1 MQLSTRVS
9 GTTESITLRVNQ
21 QANKLAMSGKLVYNM
36 TSGQLPFRP
45 LPDFIN
51 ELKTQLNFLKSYQYC
66 PVRGFSELNK
76 KIIEHTQNTR
86 EIEFSSEKVKFE
98 CIISNGSKHAI
109 YNILGAL
116 IDPGDEVIVMTPY
129 WVSYPEMIKFWGGVA
144 VAVESLAYDDFV
156 PQIEDV
162 RKAITGKTKA
172 LILNSPNNPAGIHY
186 SAEWMKDFASLI
198 KEFPNITVISDE
210 LYSELYYFD
219 PKPEYFYQA
228 EPSLLDQT
236 VIVNGISKSFACTG
250 LRIGWCIG
258 DSKLIEAMS
267 KIQSQT
273 TSGANSLVQR
283 ALMEF
288 DFTKLKNFFD
298 PVKVQLRDCA
308 QIVREEFRSQGLA
321 HCWYQT
327 TSGFYFMLDFSRTP
341 VFEKVYKQSQSQS
354 QKESEDCSELIC
366 RDLLEQTGI
375 ALVPGAGFGLANSAR
390 LSMTME
396 VAPFKE
402 GIQKLVRFLSCQK

>member
-1 MQLSTRVS
+1 MQLSSRVKD
-9 GTTESITLRVNQ
+9 TTESVTLKVNQ
-21 QANKLAMSGKLVYNM
+21 QVNKMASSGKLVYNM

-45 LPDFIN
+45 LPDFIS

-66 PVRGFSELNK
+66 PVRGFSALNHK
-76 KIIEHTQNTR
+76 VIVHTESTR
-86 EIEFSSEKVKFE
+86 QIEFKSENVNFE
-98 CIISNGSKHAI
+98 CIISNGSKHTI

-116 IDPGDEVIVMTPY
+116 IDPGDEVIIMTPY
-129 WVSYPEMIKFWGGVA
+129 WVSYPEMIKFWGGVP
-144 VAVESLAYDDFV
+144 VAVDSLVFDDFI
-156 PQIEDV
+156 PQIEDI
-162 RKAITGKTKA
+162 RKAITNKTKA
-172 LILNSPNNPAGIHY
+172 IILNSPNNPAGIHY
-186 SAEWMKDFASLI
+186 SADWMKQFALLLKEYPNLI
-198 KEFPNITVISDE
+198 VISDE

-219 PKPEYFYQA
+219 PKPEYFYQFDQ
-228 EPSLLDQT
+228 SLLDQT

-258 DSKLIEAMS
+258 NAQLIEAIS

-283 ALMEF
+283 ALIEF
-288 DFTKLKNFFD
+288 DFSKLKNFFD
-298 PVKVQLRDCA
+298 PVKVQLRECA
-308 QIVREEFRSQGLA
+308 QIVREEFRAQGMA

-341 VFEKVYKQSQSQS
+341 IFEKKYMNSQ
-354 QKESEDCSELIC
+354 ESVSDYSDLIC
-366 RDLLEQTGI
+366 RDLLDQTGI
-375 ALVPGAGFGLANSAR
+375 ALVPGSSFGYANSAR

-402 GIQKLVRFLSCQK
+402 GIQKLVTFLAGQK